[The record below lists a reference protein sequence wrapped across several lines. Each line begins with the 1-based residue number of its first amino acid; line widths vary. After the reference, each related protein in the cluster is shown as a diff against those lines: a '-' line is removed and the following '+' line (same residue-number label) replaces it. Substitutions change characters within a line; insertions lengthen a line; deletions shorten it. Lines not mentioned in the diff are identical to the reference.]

1 MPLGVVSDLAFDL
14 CCCPCAC
21 VREWAWRRLFGCEA
35 VRKRVLADGKHRKQ
49 NAHTDDVLCSVQIS
63 SGLCLC
69 PDLSPEPSPNPSPP
83 LLCLSPPT
91 LTLSLTLPPPSPR
104 LRAVAAK
111 QQHPA
116 PATATRRGGASRRR
130 RRSRQ
135 GLLTKDRGGWRT
147 GRPHGLH
154 QLQLG
159 CRLNARGTCR
169 NFPRRKRASL
179 RRTGRL
185 QDGPPDPDD

>member
-91 LTLSLTLPPPSPR
+91 LTLSLTLPPPRLAYAQWQQNNNTRRPR
-104 LRAVAAK
+104 LRHDAAELRVAG
-111 QQHPA
+111 
-116 PATATRRGGASRRR
+116 GGA
-130 RRSRQ
+130 
-135 GLLTKDRGGWRT
+135 GRG
-147 GRPHGLH
+147 
-154 QLQLG
+154 
-159 CRLNARGTCR
+159 C
-169 NFPRRKRASL
+169 
-179 RRTGRL
+179 
-185 QDGPPDPDD
+185 